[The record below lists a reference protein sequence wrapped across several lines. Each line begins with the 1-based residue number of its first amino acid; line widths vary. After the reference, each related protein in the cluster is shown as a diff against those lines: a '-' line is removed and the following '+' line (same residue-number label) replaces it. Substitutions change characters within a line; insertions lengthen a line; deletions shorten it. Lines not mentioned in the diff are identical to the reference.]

1 MHFITN
7 FTMSHL
13 YAQHMRKRRK
23 EWECECQYRS
33 RITAIYMDGHD
44 DDQVKDLTHLSE
56 LYNFCK
62 L

>member
-1 MHFITN
+1 
-7 FTMSHL
+7 MSHL